1 MNPAIIRRRIVFI
14 GGGFMDFERFLRLI
28 GMVVLGIAGWRLGM
42 DAARMGLDSR
52 PAWQFALAFALAG
65 AILGLV
71 LTPWLTIRP
80 AAMIRQVIR
89 PIPLQQLLA
98 GTAGLILG
106 LIMAGLVSYPLSLLP
121 DPLGRVLP
129 SLGAVFFGYLG
140 LTVAGTRYKD
150 LLALL
155 PRHLR
160 ERDGEHAILLDT
172 SVIIDG
178 RIADVAR
185 TGFIQATLL
194 VPRFVLNELQHIA
207 DSQDPLRRNR
217 GRRGLEILNR
227 MQKEGHVPIRI
238 VDMEVEGR
246 EVDEKLIALA
256 RRLRCPIMTNDYNL
270 NRVAELQ
277 NVRVLNINEL
287 ANAVRT
293 ILLPG
298 DRSCAVGSVLLP
310 TRRMGYHHDG
320 GGDDADGLPAVPIR
334 GASQNPCPDGGL
346 RQHPAAGRRLRPGK
360 RQNRHLH
367 DHQSPLSLPAR
378 AASGSPLQP
387 HLRGDPIRR
396 REVDEKL
403 IALARRL
410 RCPIMTNDYNLN
422 RVAELQNVRVLN
434 INELANAVRTILL
447 PGETLTLP
455 IIQEGKEPGQ
465 GVGYLEDGTM
475 VVVEEGRRYI
485 GREIPVVVTKVLQ
498 TAAGRMI
505 FARPEE
511 PARSAS

>member
-1 MNPAIIRRRIVFI
+1 
-14 GGGFMDFERFLRLI
+14 MDFERFLRLI
-28 GMVVLGIAGWRLGM
+28 GMLVLGVAGWRLGM
-42 DAARMGLDSR
+42 DAARLGLDSR
-52 PAWQFALAFALAG
+52 PAWQFALAFSLVG
-65 AILGLV
+65 AILGLIV
-71 LTPWLTIRP
+71 TPWLTIRP
-80 AAMIRQVIR
+80 AAMIRQIVR
-89 PIPLQQLLA
+89 PIPLQQLIA
-98 GTAGLILG
+98 GTVGLIVG
-106 LIMAGLVSYPLSLLP
+106 LIMAWLVSYPLSLLP
-121 DPLGRVLP
+121 DPMGRVMP
-129 SLGAVFFGYLG
+129 ALGAVFFGYLG

-150 LLALL
+150 LLAML

-160 ERDGEHAILLDT
+160 DGRDAEPVILLDT

-178 RIADVAR
+178 RIADIAR
-185 TGFIQATLL
+185 TGFLQATLL
-194 VPRFVLNELQHIA
+194 VPRFVLNELQRIA
-207 DSQDPLRRNR
+207 DSQDSLRRNR

-277 NVRVLNINEL
+277 NI
-287 ANAVRT
+287 
-293 ILLPG
+293 
-298 DRSCAVGSVLLP
+298 
-310 TRRMGYHHDG
+310 
-320 GGDDADGLPAVPIR
+320 
-334 GASQNPCPDGGL
+334 
-346 RQHPAAGRRLRPGK
+346 
-360 RQNRHLH
+360 
-367 DHQSPLSLPAR
+367 
-378 AASGSPLQP
+378 
-387 HLRGDPIRR
+387 
-396 REVDEKL
+396 
-403 IALARRL
+403 
-410 RCPIMTNDYNLN
+410 
-422 RVAELQNVRVLN
+422 RVLN

-511 PARSAS
+511 PARGGSS

>member
-14 GGGFMDFERFLRLI
+14 SEGFMDFERFLRLI

-298 DRSCAVGSVLLP
+298 
-310 TRRMGYHHDG
+310 
-320 GGDDADGLPAVPIR
+320 
-334 GASQNPCPDGGL
+334 
-346 RQHPAAGRRLRPGK
+346 
-360 RQNRHLH
+360 
-367 DHQSPLSLPAR
+367 
-378 AASGSPLQP
+378 
-387 HLRGDPIRR
+387 
-396 REVDEKL
+396 
-403 IALARRL
+403 
-410 RCPIMTNDYNLN
+410 
-422 RVAELQNVRVLN
+422 
-434 INELANAVRTILL
+434 
-447 PGETLTLP
+447 ETLTLP